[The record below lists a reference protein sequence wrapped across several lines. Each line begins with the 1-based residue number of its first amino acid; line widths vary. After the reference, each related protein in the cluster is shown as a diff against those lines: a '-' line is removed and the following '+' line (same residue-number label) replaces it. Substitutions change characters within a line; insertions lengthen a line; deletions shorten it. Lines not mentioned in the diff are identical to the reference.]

1 MRLNLSASQSFARKR
16 TFTSSLTSIWCPPPR
31 LTAQVIPQSG
41 GIVAGVA
48 GIVVDGLVARSLVGD
63 DKISRL
69 DRHRTDEDGQQGYG
83 DHQQD
88 DEGGAGVDVGAH
100 QTHKQTQEQDD

>member
-1 MRLNLSASQSFARKR
+1 M
-16 TFTSSLTSIWCPPPR
+16 
-31 LTAQVIPQSG
+31 
-41 GIVAGVA
+41 
-48 GIVVDGLVARSLVGD
+48 DGLVAGSLVGD

-69 DRHRTDEDGQQGYG
+69 DRHRADEDGQQGYG

-100 QTHKQTQEQDD
+100 QTHKQTQQQDDGGVEHCVPVTLRKHMHPAGHRGLYGR